1 MTTTTTT
8 NTVAAI
14 AAVLA
19 AHRLVPGGSV
29 PAGQSALRVRA
40 LDLESP

>member
-1 MTTTTTT
+1 MTTTTT

-19 AHRLVPGGSV
+19 AHRLVPAAWEVLSV
-29 PAGQSALRVRA
+29 VLSTCANGISMRH
-40 LDLESP
+40 